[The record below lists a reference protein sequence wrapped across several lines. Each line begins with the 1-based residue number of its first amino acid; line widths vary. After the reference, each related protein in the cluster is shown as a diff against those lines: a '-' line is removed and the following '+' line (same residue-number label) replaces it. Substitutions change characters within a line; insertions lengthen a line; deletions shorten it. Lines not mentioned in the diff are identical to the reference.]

1 MVYNSAAA
9 KSMLNVCKNINARE
23 IIQAVQAEQGAAA
36 GPARTARRWVKDMAQ
51 DKSMIDPECAVEHDY
66 HFLQAFGKAFET
78 LNPGSIARIFTT
90 EVNNEECFDGFCLC
104 FKPQIVRIVRAC
116 IRAFTL
122 DACFIKHEQKKLKG
136 WALYTLCSI
145 DSNGN
150 LVCLAHCLYDK
161 ENQEGYDRLLGYSNG
176 LNIALSPKKLRCSA
190 CISALLVFLDCD
202 PC

>member
-1 MVYNSAAA
+1 
-9 KSMLNVCKNINARE
+9 
-23 IIQAVQAEQGAAA
+23 
-36 GPARTARRWVKDMAQ
+36 
-51 DKSMIDPECAVEHDY
+51 
-66 HFLQAFGKAFET
+66 

-122 DACFIKHEQKKLKG
+122 DACFIKHEQNKLKG

-176 LNIALSPKKLRCSA
+176 LNIAWSPKKLRCCA
-190 CISALLVFLDCD
+190 CISALVVFLDCD